1 MRYDKPLSEVARA
14 ATPRRGCP
22 EEVAS
27 KPDSKDE
34 GKELG
39 GGSRDSRAGFQAE
52 EAA

>member
-1 MRYDKPLSEVARA
+1 MWYDKPLSEVARA
-14 ATPRRGCP
+14 ATPRRDCP

-27 KPDSKDE
+27 KPDSTDK

-52 EAA
+52 EAT